1 MSDSEDFCSSSDDE
15 VENMVIETDIIKES
29 DSEDDSEAMAELRTL
44 VNNSNSNNDEFY
56 EELSNTYEK
65 REENKKEKKGK
76 ELEKFEKK
84 RLDKCKDTK
93 HLDWSDPSF
102 VEKKFVPKS
111 MKKKNRK
118 VSVFNPL
125 LPPLEV
131 LKKNGYSNN
140 ESTNSVINS
149 GTIDINDSPE
159 EYPILKKK
167 N

>member
-76 ELEKFEKK
+76 ELEKFKKK

-102 VEKKFVPKS
+102 VEKKFIPKS
-111 MKKKNRK
+111 MKKKYRRA
-118 VSVFNPL
+118 SVFNPL

-131 LKKNGYSNN
+131 LKQNGYSNN
-140 ESTNSVINS
+140 KSTNSVRNS
-149 GTIDINDSPE
+149 GTIDINDSPK
-159 EYPILKKK
+159 EYPSLKK